1 MIFVGSNSALGIWVD
16 VCKRANIPITG
27 ILDSDYYGNTE
38 SICGVPVI
46 GSEKDI
52 GSWYKEI
59 GTSGRKMWCN
69 SFFVATN
76 WDPSGHNKEIT
87 ERDNQKRQMLIDL
100 LEEHQAPLANI
111 IDPLAVVPDSVKLG
125 GGNYIGAGAVI
136 EPNAKI
142 GKHTQIWY
150 QCIVGHDIEI
160 GEDCVLNRRATIWG
174 ADMGNHSYI
183 SLGSTYGGNYK
194 TSRIGNNVFIHPGIG
209 ITGRPIEDG
218 EVVTIREQLKNRR
231 RTQSIGAYDG
241 EAIK

>member
-1 MIFVGSNSALGIWVD
+1 MIFLGSNSALGIWVD
-16 VCKRANIPITG
+16 VCQRANIPVTG
-27 ILDSDYYGNTE
+27 IMDSDYYGNTD
-38 SICGVPVI
+38 SICGIPVI
-46 GSEKDI
+46 DTEENIENYYNKKLRL
-52 GSWYKEI
+52 W
-59 GTSGRKMWCN
+59 TN
-69 SFFVATN
+69 SFFIATN
-76 WDPSGHNKEIT
+76 WDPSGLNKEVT
-87 ERDNQKRQMLIDL
+87 ERDNQKRQRLIEL
-100 LEEHQAPLANI
+100 AEKHQVRLQNI
-111 IDPLAVVPDSVKLG
+111 VDPLAVVPDSVELG

-231 RTQSIGAYDG
+231 RTQSIGAYDS
-241 EAIK
+241 ESL